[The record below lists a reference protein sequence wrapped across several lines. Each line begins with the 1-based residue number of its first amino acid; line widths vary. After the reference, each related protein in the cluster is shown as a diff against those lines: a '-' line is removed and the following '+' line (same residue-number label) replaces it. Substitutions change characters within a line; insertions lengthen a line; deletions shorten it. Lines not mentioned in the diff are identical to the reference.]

1 MARLA
6 HNRGMK
12 LRLIAGATLFIVVTC
27 TVYAQVPAPVTPE
40 ALITAAKRAA
50 GTDHAGTFLRI
61 CVVPDNL
68 NAGGPRGGGPAP
80 RGGGP
85 APRAVPDRAT
95 WYAKPYKV
103 FDNLYF
109 IGTRIHSAWALTT
122 SAGIIV
128 IDTLFDYATEPEMIE
143 GMTTLGLDPR
153 NIKYVLISHA
163 HGDHDQGAA
172 LLQSRYGAK
181 IVMGAADWDATLQ
194 RAASAP
200 GGVPKRDIAVGREG
214 LKLTLGDTIVD
225 VVATPG
231 HTPGTLSYFFPVK
244 DAGRTL
250 TVAYSGGTAFNFP
263 RQAANFAI
271 YRDSQRKMTEVAEAA
286 GATILMSNHTEFDRA
301 YDRARIAQLPRA
313 AGEKHPY
320 EADTATVT
328 RYFEMAG
335 NCAEAQRLL
344 VQ

>member
-1 MARLA
+1 
-6 HNRGMK
+6 MK
-12 LRLIAGATLFIVVTC
+12 LGLFVASATLLTAAAL
-27 TVYAQVPAPVTPE
+27 TAYAQAPAPVTPE
-40 ALITAAKRAA
+40 SLITAAKRAA

-61 CVVPDNL
+61 CVAPENRT
-68 NAGGPRGGGPAP
+68 AAGPRGGGPGT
-80 RGGGP
+80 RV
-85 APRAVPDRAT
+85 VPDRAT

-128 IDTLFDYATEPEMIE
+128 IDTLFDYAIEPEMIE
-143 GMTTLGLDPR
+143 GMTTLGLNPR
-153 NIKYVLISHA
+153 DIKYVLISHA

-181 IVMGAADWDATLQ
+181 VVMGAADWDATLQ
-194 RAASAP
+194 RAASAA
-200 GGVPKRDIAVGREG
+200 GGVPKRDVVVGPEG
-214 LKLTLGDTIVD
+214 LKLSLGDTKVD

-231 HTPGTLSYFFPVK
+231 HTPGTLSYFFPVN

-250 TVAYSGGTAFNFP
+250 IVAYSGGTAFNFP
-263 RQAANFAI
+263 RQAANFAM
-271 YRDSQRKMTEVAEAA
+271 YRDSQRKMREVAEAA
-286 GATILMSNHTEFDRA
+286 GATVLMSNHTEFDRA

-313 AGEKHPY
+313 TGEKHPY
-320 EADTATVT
+320 ETDTSTVM

-335 NCAEAQRLL
+335 TCAEAQRLL
-344 VQ
+344 TQ

>member
-1 MARLA
+1 LSVSDSSSASPTA
-6 HNRGMK
+6 Y
-12 LRLIAGATLFIVVTC
+12 TVPIVETK
-27 TVYAQVPAPVTPE
+27 TS
-40 ALITAAKRAA
+40 RAA
-50 GTDHAGTFLRI
+50 IAPKGADPKKAPPFHVFQALFDQACQEPKLPDVMRTNDRSA
-61 CVVPDNL
+61 VVPRKEWF
-68 NAGGPRGGGPAP
+68 AWPANI
-80 RGGGP
+80 
-85 APRAVPDRAT
+85 
-95 WYAKPYKV
+95 

-128 IDTLFDYATEPEMIE
+128 IDTLFDYAIEPEMID
-143 GMTTLGLDPR
+143 GMKTLGLDPR
-153 NIKYVLISHA
+153 DIKYVLISHA

-181 IVMGAADWDATLQ
+181 IVMGTADWDATLQ

-200 GGVPKRDIAVGREG
+200 GGVPKRDVAVGHEG
-214 LKLTLGDTIVD
+214 LKLTLGDTNVD
-225 VVATPG
+225 VIATPG

-250 TVAYSGGTAFNFP
+250 IVAYSGGTAFNFA
-263 RQAANFAI
+263 RQAANFAL
-271 YRDSQRKMTEVAEAA
+271 YRDSQRKMREVAEAA

-301 YDRARIAQLPRA
+301 YDRARIAQLPRVP
-313 AGEKHPY
+313 GEKHPY
-320 EADTATVT
+320 ETDTATVI

-344 VQ
+344 TQ

>member
-1 MARLA
+1 MHPDA
-6 HNRGMK
+6 HNRRMR
-12 LRLIAGATLFIVVTC
+12 LRLIAGTTLFTAMTF
-27 TVYAQVPAPVTPE
+27 TVYAQVPALVTPE
-40 ALITAAKRAA
+40 ALVTAAKRAA

-61 CVVPDNL
+61 CVAPDNL
-68 NAGGPRGGGPAP
+68 TSGGP

-128 IDTLFDYATEPEMIE
+128 IDTLFDYAIDPEVIE

-153 NIKYVLISHA
+153 DIKYVLISHS

-172 LLQSRYGAK
+172 LLQSRYGAR

-194 RAASAP
+194 RAASAA

-214 LKLTLGDTIVD
+214 LKVTLGDTIVD

-250 TVAYSGGTAFNFP
+250 IVAYSGGTAFNFP

-271 YRDSQRKMTEVAEAA
+271 YRDGQRKMTEVAEAA
-286 GATILMSNHTEFDRA
+286 GATVLMSNHTEFDRA

-320 EADTATVT
+320 ETDTATVM